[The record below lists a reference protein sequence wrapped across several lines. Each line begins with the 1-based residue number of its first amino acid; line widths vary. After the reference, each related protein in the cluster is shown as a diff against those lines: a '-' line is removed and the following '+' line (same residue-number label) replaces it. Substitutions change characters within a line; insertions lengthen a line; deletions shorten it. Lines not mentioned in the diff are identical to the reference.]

1 VAHHVAFLLF
11 VALAVYAQSVTGFAL
26 ALILLGLVG
35 ATEVV
40 PLADTV
46 NAVNVMVLTN
56 SVTVLWRR
64 RAFSIERA
72 LWPALAACL
81 GGGVA
86 GTLLAIWL
94 ADSAI
99 QVLRLL
105 LGLSIAVCALML
117 WRAARPL
124 KAQSPPRAFVL
135 AGTASGLLGG
145 MFSAPGPPL
154 VYLLYRQ
161 PWPIARI
168 QESLILFF
176 GMVALLRLALVVPTG
191 EFSLGALRLAAEA
204 IPVVLVVSAVA
215 ARRRAPLSPNL
226 LRNLV
231 CVLLVGTGA
240 GMVVGAAS
248 ALQ

>member
-1 VAHHVAFLLF
+1 MAQHAVFLLF
-11 VALAVYAQSVTGFAL
+11 VALAVYAQSTTGFAL

-40 PLADTV
+40 PLEDAV
-46 NAVNVMVLTN
+46 NAVNVMVLVN
-56 SVTVLWRR
+56 AVTFLHQR
-64 RAFSIERA
+64 RALHVERA

-81 GGGVA
+81 LGGGG
-86 GTLLAIWL
+86 GTVLALWL

-105 LGLSIAVCALML
+105 LGLSIALCALLL

-124 KAQSPPRAFVL
+124 KSQSPPAAFVT
-135 AGTASGLLGG
+135 AGAASGLLGG

-168 QESLILFF
+168 QELLILFF
-176 GMVALLRLALVVPTG
+176 GLVALLRLLLVLPVG
-191 EFSLGALRLAAEA
+191 GFSWVAAQLAAEA
-204 IPVVLVVSAVA
+204 IPVVLLVTAIA

-226 LRNLV
+226 LRSLV
-231 CVLLVGTGA
+231 CVLLVATGA
-240 GMVVGAAS
+240 GMMAAAAS
-248 ALQ
+248 VLR